1 MVNAERIALMRRG
14 SALVNAARGGL
25 VDYDA
30 VADAILSGQLGGAAF
45 DVFPEEPVDF
55 GHRLF
60 ALASEGFNVVVT
72 PHIAGAST
80 ETALRAADGVA
91 EEVRRFLDDEP
102 PLNSLVSFTTASTVP
117 GPSL

>member
-1 MVNAERIALMRRG
+1 MRRG

-30 VADAILSGQLGGAAF
+30 VAEAIASGQLGGAAF

-55 GHRLF
+55 SHRLF
-60 ALASEGFNVVVT
+60 SLAAEGFNVVLT

-80 ETALRAADGVA
+80 ETAQRAADGVA
-91 EEVRRFLDDEP
+91 EEVRRFLDGEP
-102 PLNSLVSFTTASTVP
+102 ALNPLVDFAASSATA
-117 GPSL
+117 